1 METPDIRWKQRFS
14 NFRKALAQLK
24 IILSKKSLNHIEEQ
38 GLIQSFEYT
47 FELAW
52 NTIKDYY
59 EFQGTSGIQ
68 GSWDAFRTAFNR
80 GLISNGELWM
90 EMIKSRSLTSH
101 TYDESLASEVAHA
114 IRKDYIGC
122 FNNLEKEL
130 LKISNESH

>member
-24 IILSKKSLNHIEEQ
+24 IILSKESLNHIEEQ

-59 EFQGTSGIQ
+59 EFQGSSGIQ
-68 GSWDAFRTAFNR
+68 GSRDAFRTAFNR
-80 GLISNGELWM
+80 GLISDGELWM